1 MAGSL
6 LMQIGTRALFANYA
20 ALQTT
25 GHNIANAN
33 TEGYSRQS
41 LELET
46 AGGQFTGAGFFG
58 KGVNVTTVSRAHNE
72 FLTREAMAAQAQSSA
87 DEVRAAQLK
96 QLEPVFATGESGI
109 GYAAGEFLNAFVDV
123 ASRPQ
128 DLAARQVVL
137 ARAGDVASRFRAA
150 GEQIE
155 ALQAG
160 VTSEIKAAVTTVNSL
175 AARVADL
182 NGQITLVR
190 GSGHQ
195 PNDLLDQRDKL
206 IGEIASYVKITTI
219 AAEDGSV
226 NLFVGGGQRLVLGGE
241 AAKLAAVPDEF
252 NPNRMQLGLTD
263 ASGTYPMPESLVTG
277 GSIAGLMR
285 FQNNDLEDAR
295 NLLGQMAQALAA
307 TVNEQQALGLDL
319 RQPAGTGSPIFS
331 TGSPVV
337 RPSTDNAMSGS
348 VPVASYIDGTGARVP
363 SVGLSIVDATQ
374 LRASAYEVRPDA
386 STAGNYLVT
395 RLSDGQQV
403 SVASGA
409 TIDGF
414 QLDVVAPLP
423 AANDRF
429 LLQPVGMA
437 GLNMQRVLDDPR
449 GIAAAAPV
457 TASLGVNNTGTASIA
472 SLEAVSTTLD
482 PQLTASLTFTSN
494 TGAYDWELRDATTN
508 ALVSNGSGAWTAGQ
522 AISLNGWE
530 LNLNGVPS
538 TGDTLTVQR
547 TAQPSTNNGNARA
560 LAALRDMRMVGVA
573 SDSAGVTLTDAYADA
588 MTTMGVR
595 VQGARTSAGIS
606 ASALQGAQAAVSEE
620 TGVNLDE
627 EAARLIQY
635 QQSYQAAAR
644 MLQVAQQVMETL
656 LEVAAQ

>member
-1 MAGSL
+1 MAGSV
-6 LMQIGTRALFANYA
+6 LMQLGTRALFANYA

-25 GHNIANAN
+25 SHNIANAN

-46 AGGQFTGAGFFG
+46 AGGQFSGAGFFG

-72 FLTREAMAAQAQSSA
+72 FLTREAVAAQSVASA
-87 DEVRAAQLK
+87 DEARAAQLK
-96 QLEPVFATGESGI
+96 QLEPVFSTGESGI

-137 ARAGDVASRFRAA
+137 ARATDVASRFRAA

-155 ALQAG
+155 SLQAG
-160 VTSEIKAAVTTVNSL
+160 VTSEIKAAVSTVNSL
-175 AARVADL
+175 AAKVADL

-195 PNDLLDQRDKL
+195 PNDLLDQRDQL
-206 IGEIASYVKITTI
+206 IAEIASHIQISTI

-226 NLFVGGGQRLVLGGE
+226 NLFVGGGQRLVLGGQ
-241 AAKLAAVPDEF
+241 AATLAAVPDVY
-252 NPNRMQLGLTD
+252 NPTRMRLGLTD
-263 ASGTYPMPESLVTG
+263 SSGTYPMPASLVNG
-277 GSIAGLMR
+277 GDIAGLLR
-285 FQNNDLEDAR
+285 FQNGDLEDAR
-295 NLLGQMAQALAA
+295 NLLGQMAQALAY

-319 RQPAGTGSPIFS
+319 RQPAGTGAPIFT

-337 RPSTDNAMSGS
+337 RPASDNAMAGG

-363 SVGLSIVDATQ
+363 SVGLTIVDATQ
-374 LRASAYEVRPDA
+374 LQASAYEVTPDA

-395 RLSDGQQV
+395 RLSDGVQV

-414 QLDVVAPLP
+414 RLDVVAPLP
-423 AANDRF
+423 AAGDSF

-437 GLNMQRVLDDPR
+437 GLNMKRVLDDPR

-472 SLEAVSTTLD
+472 SLQAVSTTLN
-482 PQLTASLTFTSN
+482 PQLTATLTFTNN
-494 TGAYDWELRDATTN
+494 TGAYDWELRDASTN
-508 ALVSNGSGAWTAGQ
+508 ALVSNGSGTWTAGQ
-522 AISLNGWE
+522 GITLNGWQ
-530 LNLNGVPS
+530 LDLNGVPQ
-538 TGDTLTVQR
+538 TGDTVTVQR
-547 TAQPSTNNGNARA
+547 TPLPATSNGNARA
-560 LAALRDMRMVGVA
+560 LAALRDMRMVGVSS
-573 SDSAGVTLTDAYADA
+573 SDPGVTLTDAYADA
-588 MTTMGVR
+588 MTNVGVR
-595 VQGARTSAGIS
+595 VQGARTSADIS
-606 ASALQGAQAAVSEE
+606 ASALQTAQEAVSEQ

-627 EAARLIQY
+627 EAARLIQF

-644 MLQVAQQVMETL
+644 MLQVAQQVMDTL

>member
-6 LMQIGTRALFANYA
+6 LMQIGTRALFATNS

-46 AGGQFTGAGFFG
+46 AGGQFSGAGFFG
-58 KGVNVTTVSRAHNE
+58 KGVNVTTVTRAHNE
-72 FLTREAMAAQAQSSA
+72 FLTREATAAQAQSSA
-87 DEVRAAQLK
+87 DEARAAQLK

-137 ARAGDVASRFRAA
+137 ARADDVVSRFRAA

-155 ALQAG
+155 TLQAG
-160 VTSEIKAAVTTVNSL
+160 VTSEIKSAVSTVNSL

-182 NGQITLVR
+182 NGQITLVQ

-206 IGEIASYVKITTI
+206 IGEIASYIKVTTI
-219 AAEDGSV
+219 PQENGAV
-226 NLFVGGGQRLVLGGE
+226 NLFVGGGQNLVLGGS
-241 AAKLAAVPDEF
+241 AATLAAVPDQY
-252 NPNRMQLGLTD
+252 NPTRMQLGLSD
-263 ASGTYPMPESLVTG
+263 QSGVHPMPESLVTG
-277 GSIAGLMR
+277 GSIAGLLR

-295 NLLGQMAQALAA
+295 NLLGQMAQALSAK
-307 TVNEQQALGLDL
+307 VNEQQALGLDL
-319 RQPAGTGSPIFS
+319 RQPAGTGSPIFD
-331 TGSPVV
+331 TGLPVV
-337 RPSTDNAMSGS
+337 RPSSNNAMSGG
-348 VPVASYIDGTGARVP
+348 VPVASYVDVTGTRVP

-374 LRASAYEVRPDA
+374 LRASAYEVRPDP

-403 SVASGA
+403 SMASGA
-409 TIDGF
+409 TLDGF
-414 QLDVVAPLP
+414 QLNVVAPLP

-437 GLNMQRVLDDPR
+437 GLNMQRVLDNPR

-457 TASLGVNNTGTASIA
+457 TATLGVNNTGTASIA
-472 SLEAVSTTLD
+472 SLQAVSTTLN
-482 PQLTASLTFTSN
+482 PQLTASVTFTN
-494 TGAYDWELRDATTN
+494 NNGAYDWELRDATTN
-508 ALVSNGSGAWTAGQ
+508 ALVSNGSATWTAGQ
-522 AISLNGWE
+522 PIGLNGWE
-530 LNLNGVPS
+530 LALNGVPR
-538 TGDTLTVQR
+538 TGDTVTVQR
-547 TAQPSTNNGNARA
+547 TAQPATNNGNARA
-560 LAALRDMRMVGVA
+560 LAALRDERMVGVA
-573 SDSAGVTLTDAYADA
+573 SDSLGVTFTDAYADA

-595 VQGARTSAGIS
+595 VQGARTSADIS
-606 ASALQGAQAAVSEE
+606 SAALQGAKSAVSEQ

-644 MLQVAQQVMETL
+644 VLQVAQQVMETL
-656 LEVAAQ
+656 LQIAGQ

>member
-6 LMQIGTRALFANYA
+6 LMQIGTRALFANYS

-46 AGGQFTGAGFFG
+46 AGGQFSGAGFFG
-58 KGVNVTTVSRAHNE
+58 KGVNVTTVSRAHNQ
-72 FLTREAMAAQAQSSA
+72 FLTREAMSAQAQSSA

-96 QLEPVFATGESGI
+96 QLEPVFATGEAGI

-137 ARAGDVASRFRAA
+137 ARADDVVSRFRAA

-206 IGEIASYVKITTI
+206 IGEIASYIKISTI

-226 NLFVGGGQRLVLGGE
+226 NVFVGGGQRLVLGGE
-241 AAKLAAVPDEF
+241 AATLAAVPDPF
-252 NPNRMQLGLTD
+252 NPSRMQLGLTD
-263 ASGTYPMPESLVTG
+263 SSGTYAMPESLVTG

-337 RPSTDNAMSGS
+337 RPSTNNAMSGG

-363 SVGLSIVDATQ
+363 SVGLTIVDATQ
-374 LRASAYEVRPDA
+374 LRASSYEVRPDP

-414 QLDVVAPLP
+414 QLNVVAPLP

-437 GLNMQRVLDDPR
+437 GLNMQRVLDNPR

-457 TASLGVNNTGTASIA
+457 TGSLGVNNTGTASIA
-472 SLEAVSTTLD
+472 SLEAVSTALN
-482 PQLTASLTFTSN
+482 PQLTANLTFTSD

-508 ALVSNGSGAWTAGQ
+508 ALMSSGSGTWTAGQ

-530 LNLNGVPS
+530 LALNGVPR
-538 TGDTLTVQR
+538 TGDTVTVQR

-573 SDSAGVTLTDAYADA
+573 SDSLGVTLTDAYADA

-595 VQGARTSAGIS
+595 VQGARTSAEIS
-606 ASALQGAQAAVSEE
+606 AAAAHGAQAAVSEQ

-644 MLQVAQQVMETL
+644 MLQVAQQAMDTL